1 MNRKTRPEPLPIV
14 PTSTGAST
22 PAYACPHY
30 RPLPGSKRCVSYDA
44 SGICT
49 RDDEF
54 VCVEW
59 LRVNRR

>member
-1 MNRKTRPEPLPIV
+1 MSPKTPPELLPV
-14 PTSTGAST
+14 VRST
-22 PAYACPHY
+22 PATPASPYTCPHY

>member
-1 MNRKTRPEPLPIV
+1 MNRKTRLEQLPV
-14 PTSTGAST
+14 VAA
-22 PAYACPHY
+22 PAVALPFTCPHY
-30 RPLPGSKRCVSYDA
+30 QPLPGSKRCVSYDD

>member
-1 MNRKTRPEPLPIV
+1 MSRKTRLEQLVIASPDAASPFSCPYYQPI
-14 PTSTGAST
+14 PGA
-22 PAYACPHY
+22 
-30 RPLPGSKRCVSYDA
+30 KRCVSYDE

>member
-1 MNRKTRPEPLPIV
+1 MSPQTQPEPLPV
-14 PTSTGAST
+14 VRST
-22 PAYACPHY
+22 PVAASSYSCPHY
-30 RPLPGSKRCVSYDA
+30 RPLPASKRCVSYDA

>member
-1 MNRKTRPEPLPIV
+1 MGPKTPRERLPVLAQAEPPV
-14 PTSTGAST
+14 SP
-22 PAYACPHY
+22 YRCPHY
-30 RPLPGSKRCVSYDA
+30 QPLLGSKRCVSYDE
-44 SGICT
+44 SGICM

>member
-1 MNRKTRPEPLPIV
+1 MSPKTRPEPLPV
-14 PTSTGAST
+14 VRST
-22 PAYACPHY
+22 PVTPASPYSCPHY
-30 RPLPGSKRCVSYDA
+30 RPLAGSKRCVSYDA

>member
-1 MNRKTRPEPLPIV
+1 MSLKTRPESLRVLDDKEP
-14 PTSTGAST
+14 ASPYT
-22 PAYACPHY
+22 CPHY

>member
-1 MNRKTRPEPLPIV
+1 MNPKTRRERLPIV
-14 PTSTGAST
+14 GT
-22 PAYACPHY
+22 PAVAASSYGCPHY
-30 RPLPGSKRCVSYDA
+30 QPLTGSKRCVSYDD

>member
-1 MNRKTRPEPLPIV
+1 MNPKTPRERLPV
-14 PTSTGAST
+14 VTEA
-22 PAYACPHY
+22 PAAAPYGCPKY
-30 RPLPGSKRCVSYDA
+30 RPLPGSKRCVSYDD
-44 SGICT
+44 SGICL

>member
-1 MNRKTRPEPLPIV
+1 MNPKTRREALSV
-14 PTSTGAST
+14 VSAT
-22 PAYACPHY
+22 PSSPPYSCPHY
-30 RPLPGSKRCVSYDA
+30 RPLPGSKRCVSYDD